1 MANDKLRWIPTPKE
15 VVYYFICYIG
25 ITLIWQLYERA
36 RYGEIVPDWFDTMIA
51 CLFAYVIVLAWRLT
65 KEIKSKTLALDEY
78 RKAYHEA
85 VDLVEKMYDDRAQLI
100 AERNKTL
107 FEAAEEIKRL
117 KQGDQAELL
126 YALERYVEP
135 EFYCILNDRE
145 VFEVHGLDDLRPVG
159 SLAREKLSSVSKT

>member
-36 RYGEIVPDWFDTMIA
+36 RYGEIAPDWFDSFIA
-51 CLFAYVIVLAWRLT
+51 CLLAYVIILLYKMN
-65 KEIKSKTLALDEY
+65 KELKVKTVTLNEY
-78 RKAYHEA
+78 RDVFRQTETII
-85 VDLVEKMYDDRAQLI
+85 ESRNELI
-100 AERNKTL
+100 AEQNELLTK
-107 FEAAEEIKRL
+107 AAEELERMKRIN
-117 KQGDQAELL
+117 QPDLL

-145 VFEVHGLDDLRPVG
+145 VFEVHGLDDLRPIG

>member
-15 VVYYFICYIG
+15 VVYYFLCYIG
-25 ITLIWQLYERA
+25 ISLIWQLYEWA
-36 RYGEIVPDWFDTMIA
+36 RYGEVAPNWFDTIIA
-51 CLFAYVIVLAWRLT
+51 CLLAYVTILLYKLN
-65 KEIKSKTLALDEY
+65 KELKVKTLTLNECKGAY
-78 RKAYHEA
+78 REA
-85 VDLVEKMYDDRAQLI
+85 VGQIEKMYDDRAQLL

-135 EFYCILNDRE
+135 DFYCILNDRE

-159 SLAREKLSSVSKT
+159 SLAREKLRKITQ

>member
-1 MANDKLRWIPTPKE
+1 MANYKHRWILAPLE
-15 VVYYFICYIG
+15 IAYYLICYIG
-25 ITLIWQLYERA
+25 ISLIWQLYEWT
-36 RYGEIVPDWFDTMIA
+36 RYGGVAPNWFDTIIA
-51 CLFAYVIVLAWRLT
+51 CLLAYVIVLTWRLT
-65 KEIKSKTLALDEY
+65 KEIKSKTRALDEY

-85 VDLVEKMYDDRAQLI
+85 VDLVEKMYDDRAQLL

-145 VFEVHGLDDLRPVG
+145 VFEVHGPEDIRPIG